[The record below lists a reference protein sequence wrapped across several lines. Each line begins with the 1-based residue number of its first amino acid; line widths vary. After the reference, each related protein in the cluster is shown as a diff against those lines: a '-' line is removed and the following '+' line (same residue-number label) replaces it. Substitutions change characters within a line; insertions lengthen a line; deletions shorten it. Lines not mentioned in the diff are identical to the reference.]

1 MAAPPRILVTGA
13 TGFVGR
19 ALVAAL
25 AADGRIVR
33 ATVRSAAQ
41 SVAGAAEYAA
51 VGDLCAATDWRSAVA
66 DCDAVI
72 HLAGRA
78 HVLKESGDPAP
89 LFRAVNRDAAIAL
102 GRAAKDAGVRRMV
115 FVSSIG
121 VHGLTSHGT
130 GFSATSPLAPITP
143 YGVSKA
149 EAEAGLGEID
159 GLELTIVR
167 PPLVYGQGVKG
178 NFARLVKLVDSGLP
192 LPFGRA
198 HNRRSLIGLANLV
211 DILALCIDRP
221 GAANRAFVVA
231 DTEITSTADIVRT
244 IGRIRGK
251 RPLLLPVPI
260 APMAWAA
267 RALGRGALADGLFG
281 DLVVDSTA
289 AREQLG
295 WTPRFTQSELLA
307 AALGD

>member
-33 ATVRSAAQ
+33 AAVRSAAQ

-51 VGDLCAATDWRSAVA
+51 VGDLCATTDWRSAVA

-149 EAEAGLGEID
+149 EAEAGLGAID

-198 HNRRSLIGLANLV
+198 RNRRSFIGLANLV
-211 DILALCIDRP
+211 EVLALCIDHP

-231 DTEITSTADIVRT
+231 DTEITSTADLVRT

-281 DLVVDSTA
+281 DLVVDPRA